1 MAPPESAAGVLTL
14 PQVCQSISRFLPR
27 MWPALVESQWGEGEN
42 LEALGKKISKT
53 GIKRPSCRR
62 VPERDPEKAK
72 DHDQR
77 AVMGT
82 SARVEKVGHKWME
95 PKVVKKWNR
104 SANPSTIIQS
114 ASWNLWLWHRRN
126 RKRKRWP
133 SSWNHHWNIGKAIP
147 RALNSRTKNWKEGK
161 PKKRYNPVSTPSRMP
176 GSIVSQLVSPILPP
190 CDRSCLSYL
199 SLPRLVLQL
208 AWHAVTASPSFL
220 LSPVLLVCHLVSR
233 LVSDAVTVC
242 GLDFLLCAVLS
253 PRSHPVSQLGI
264 CLRCCLPSGRR
275 DAFVYLSY

>member
-1 MAPPESAAGVLTL
+1 MQWQWHHQNQLRECSHCRKSVKASADFCHASTGRKSMRRRRESNWEEDFQDWNQTTQL
-14 PQVCQSISRFLPR
+14 PKSPRARSR
-27 MWPALVESQWGEGEN
+27 
-42 LEALGKKISKT
+42 
-53 GIKRPSCRR
+53 
-62 VPERDPEKAK
+62 KAK

-77 AVMGT
+77 AAMGT
-82 SARVEKVGHKWME
+82 SARVEKVDHKWME
-95 PKVVKKWNR
+95 PKVVKRWNH

-126 RKRKRWP
+126 RKRKRWS
-133 SSWNHHWNIGKAIP
+133 SSWNHHWNISKAIP

-199 SLPRLVLQL
+199 SLPRLVLRL

-242 GLDFLLCAVLS
+242 GLDFLLCALLS
-253 PRSHPVSQLGI
+253 PRSHGVSQLGI